1 MLMFSHGVSSGWLR
15 ETKGSGAEQQPG
27 ALAGGDPG
35 VGKEDIGGPGLHHPT
50 FLCLAGD
57 LIPCRERGE
66 VFNVCREIKRKFP
79 LALDDA
85 LLDQEVVH
93 RRFVARRQRRISDPG
108 PDRRVGGGEQAEI
121 VGAERH
127 HFPQLQGGALRGELS
142 QVKWVKVPP
151 ASVWRTTASIPLAC
165 SS

>member
-35 VGKEDIGGPGLHHPT
+35 VGKEDIGARACT
-50 FLCLAGD
+50 TQRFSAAGD

-85 LLDQEVVH
+85 LLDQ
-93 RRFVARRQRRISDPG
+93 
-108 PDRRVGGGEQAEI
+108 
-121 VGAERH
+121 
-127 HFPQLQGGALRGELS
+127 
-142 QVKWVKVPP
+142 K
-151 ASVWRTTASIPLAC
+151 
-165 SS
+165 

>member
-79 LALDDA
+79 SRLMM
-85 LLDQEVVH
+85 
-93 RRFVARRQRRISDPG
+93 
-108 PDRRVGGGEQAEI
+108 
-121 VGAERH
+121 
-127 HFPQLQGGALRGELS
+127 LS
-142 QVKWVKVPP
+142 STRK
-151 ASVWRTTASIPLAC
+151 
-165 SS
+165 

>member
-50 FLCLAGD
+50 FLCTAGD

-85 LLDQEVVH
+85 LLDQ
-93 RRFVARRQRRISDPG
+93 
-108 PDRRVGGGEQAEI
+108 
-121 VGAERH
+121 
-127 HFPQLQGGALRGELS
+127 
-142 QVKWVKVPP
+142 K
-151 ASVWRTTASIPLAC
+151 
-165 SS
+165 

>member
-35 VGKEDIGGPGLHHPT
+35 VGKEDIGARACT
-50 FLCLAGD
+50 TQRFSASAGD

-93 RRFVARRQRRISDPG
+93 RRFVARRQRRVSDPRPG
-108 PDRRVGGGEQAEI
+108 SPRR
-121 VGAERH
+121 R
-127 HFPQLQGGALRGELS
+127 R
-142 QVKWVKVPP
+142 
-151 ASVWRTTASIPLAC
+151 RTG
-165 SS
+165 